1 MKRKAIVSLLVVG
14 GIVGALGSFAL
25 AGEKATPSKPQKF
38 VAAESTRPAEL
49 NEKLQ
54 KSWEVSINKFDI
66 DTDQYTAYDYFDRKV
81 ILEQLPAEERMS
93 YSDAILQAVNSVRKE
108 GDLMPMLLVKDD
120 LSETIIVFQ
129 RKDGTGTSVELV
141 LKEQDSNKNKSLRS
155 ESEQQRSWALTSVE
169 EK

>member
-1 MKRKAIVSLLVVG
+1 MKRKAIVSLLVVA
-14 GIVGALGSFAL
+14 GIAGALGSFAL

-129 RKDGTGTSVELV
+129 RNDGTGTSVELV